1 MIPLYLV
8 PITIMAALAAIV
20 GFYCR
25 LSDPE
30 WREFIKNEFKS

>member
-1 MIPLYLV
+1 MTYLFLA
-8 PITIMAALAAIV
+8 PIAILAAIV

-30 WREFIKNEFKS
+30 WRAFIRGKR

>member
-1 MIPLYLV
+1 MTYLFLA
-8 PITIMAALAAIV
+8 PITVMAILAAIV

-30 WREFIKNEFKS
+30 WRAFIRGKR

>member
-8 PITIMAALAAIV
+8 PITIMATLAAIV
-20 GFYCR
+20 GLYCR

-30 WREFIKNEFKS
+30 WRAFIKGER